1 MGSVFLAVN
10 EREKEAEQRPWLKE
24 EGLRALGIIIG
35 SAVYALGVNLFLR
48 PLHLY
53 SGGFMG
59 FAQLL
64 TTLLRDYAGLNLGR
78 LDLSGIFYYILNLP
92 GLIIVF
98 LTMRRR
104 FFFKTIFTI
113 TVMTLILTL
122 IPIPEIPILEEKL
135 GNCMVAGIIS
145 GIGVGIVLRMGA
157 CDGGM
162 DLVGML
168 LIQKKGNYSIGKINI
183 TANLVLYAVCLILF
197 DIPTVIYSLTY
208 SVICNLTCDRVH
220 VQNINVKALIVTKME
235 VVEPLEIELMGRMH
249 RGITR
254 WGAYGG
260 YTGHEE
266 TILMMVIS
274 KYEITQ
280 LKSIVHQVDPKA
292 FVLIDEGVQVDG
304 NFLKKLT

>member
-1 MGSVFLAVN
+1 MASVFQAVN
-10 EREKEAEQRPWLKE
+10 EREQAAEQQPWLKE
-24 EGLRALGIIIG
+24 EGSRALGIILG
-35 SAVYALGVNLFLR
+35 SVIYALGVNLFLR

-64 TTLLRDYAGLNLGR
+64 TTVLREYAGLDLGGV
-78 LDLSGIFYYILNLP
+78 DLSGIFYYVLNLP

-113 TVMTLILTL
+113 SCMTLILTL
-122 IPIPEIPILEEKL
+122 IPIPAAPVLEEKL
-135 GNCMVAGIIS
+135 GNCLVAGIVS
-145 GIGVGIVLRMGA
+145 GIGVGIILRMGA

-168 LIQKKGNYSIGKINI
+168 LIQKKGHYSIGRINI
-183 TANLVLYAVCLILF
+183 AANLVLYAVCLVLF
-197 DIPTVIYSLTY
+197 DVPTVIYSLTY
-208 SVICNLTCDRVH
+208 SVICNLMCDRVH
-220 VQNINVKALIVTKME
+220 IQNINVKALIVTKME
-235 VVEPLEIELMGRMH
+235 VVEPLEIELMGSMH

-266 TILMMVIS
+266 TVLMVVIS
-274 KYEITQ
+274 KYEIAQ
-280 LKSIVHQVDPKA
+280 LKSIVHRVDPKA